1 MGSIPVHRATAIKLL
16 IKTRKHNMENTI
28 LTAILIV
35 GILVAIGV
43 MIHTAMDEYKNTK
56 IRQESVGKVYGFK
69 KSATGSDARHRQA
82 LRNIAESSVAS
93 EEEPKVTNSIPKRK
107 PRNFKS
113 KTKSRRNIVKA
124 GRRANR

>member
-1 MGSIPVHRATAIKLL
+1 
-16 IKTRKHNMENTI
+16 MENTI

-56 IRQESVGKVYGFK
+56 IRETATRVVKTRQAY
-69 KSATGSDARHRQA
+69 TGSLTDNSQQ
-82 LRNIAESSVAS
+82 SKVSDDD
-93 EEEPKVTNSIPKRK
+93 PKVTSSHPRKKRQ
-107 PRNFKS
+107 NDKS